1 MNYYFVIEYKK
12 NFLNVK
18 WKIDKD
24 EKYIMLK

>member
-12 NFLNVK
+12 NFLNVEC
-18 WKIDKD
+18 KIDKD